1 MKSIKKPGLALLV
14 VLLFSVSLAD
24 SASAQTM
31 RRKDAAPAAAG
42 DTATAPAAT
51 DAAPAAKPH
60 KSKKAKKAA
69 PAVVAPQTNI
79 ESHQH

>member
-1 MKSIKKPGLALLV
+1 MKSIKNPGLALFV
-14 VLLFSVSLAD
+14 VLLFSVGLAD
-24 SASAQTM
+24 SASAQSTPPAAGATA
-31 RRKDAAPAAAG
+31 AAP
-42 DTATAPAAT
+42 
-51 DAAPAAKPH
+51 AAPAAKPH

>member
-1 MKSIKKPGLALLV
+1 MKSIKNPGLALFV
-14 VLLFSVSLAD
+14 VLLFSVGLAD
-24 SASAQTM
+24 SASAQSTP
-31 RRKDAAPAAAG
+31 PAAG
-42 DTATAPAAT
+42 ATAT